1 MKKIIPLLIALLVS
15 FHINAQEDITLSGLV
30 VEQNSK
36 FNTGKVNYLKNA
48 EIKSVGATPRL
59 SDVNGK
65 FTLIFTDKPFGKTV
79 RVYAEKNG
87 YELVNREELNATAVI
102 GRKTPLK
109 IVFCKQ
115 GQLFEN
121 QVTYYN
127 IAKDAAI
134 ASYEKQIAILE
145 GEGEEKNQLIK
156 QLETQFNQKITN
168 KYQAN
173 QLLKKQL
180 ETTKQQAKDLA
191 DKWVTTNLDDQSET
205 YQRAFRAFL
214 AKDIDKAL
222 MILDSVDLAQRLE
235 SITIENKKDS
245 ALIQEKLVNIEK
257 RFSQVKTDIDQ
268 YLFKARLH
276 THKRDFSETIKLY
289 ENILPVVRQLAEQYP
304 ESFSSELGRVLNDFG
319 QFLVD
324 KNATKAR
331 TYLEE
336 SLSIYRKLA
345 NNEPHKYNI
354 NVCKIAINLGML
366 YKTELEK
373 TSDIKLKSIGIDLV
387 RDAQN
392 RLPADSV
399 NDESIIQQR
408 SLDVLYNFFSNL

>member
-1 MKKIIPLLIALLVS
+1 MKKIIHLFIALLVG
-15 FHINAQEDITLSGLV
+15 FHINAQEDIPLPGLV

-36 FNTGKVNYLKNA
+36 FNTGKVNYLENA
-48 EIKSVGATPRL
+48 QIQSVGANPQF
-59 SDVNGK
+59 SDSNGK
-65 FTLIFTDKPFGKTV
+65 FTLIFTDKLFGETV
-79 RVYAEKNG
+79 IVYAKKNG
-87 YELVNREELNATAVI
+87 YELVNGEELKATAVI

-115 GQLFEN
+115 GQLLEN
-121 QVTYYN
+121 QTTYYN
-127 IAKDAAI
+127 IATDAAI

-145 GEGEEKNQLIK
+145 GEGEEKDQLIK

-180 ETTKQQAKDLA
+180 ETTKQQAVELA
-191 DKWVTTNLDDQSET
+191 NRWVTTNLDDQSET

-235 SITIENKKDS
+235 DITIENKKDS
-245 ALIQEKLVNIEK
+245 ALIQEKLVSI
-257 RFSQVKTDIDQ
+257 QVRLRQIKIDIDP
-268 YLFKARLH
+268 YLFKARLYA
-276 THKRDFSETIKLY
+276 HKHDFSEPIKLY
-289 ENILPVVRQLAEQYP
+289 ENILPEVRQLAEQYP
-304 ESFSSELGRVLNDFG
+304 DSFSSELGRVLNDFG

-324 KNATKAR
+324 KDAAKAR
-331 TYLEE
+331 IYLEE

-345 NNEPHKYNI
+345 NDEPHEYNI
-354 NVCKIAINLGML
+354 NVCKIAISLGKL

-373 TSDIKLKSIGIDLV
+373 TNNTELKSIGIELIK
-387 RDAQN
+387 DAQN

-399 NDESIIQQR
+399 NDESIIQKR
-408 SLDVLYNFFSNL
+408 NLEMLYNFFSNL